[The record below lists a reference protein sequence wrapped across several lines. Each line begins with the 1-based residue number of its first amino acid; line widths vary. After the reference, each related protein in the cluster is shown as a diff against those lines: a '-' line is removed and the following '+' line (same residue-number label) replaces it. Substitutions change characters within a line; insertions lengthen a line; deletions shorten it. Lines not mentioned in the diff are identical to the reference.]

1 MVKRVRR
8 RRALSGMTAVL
19 VLAGCG
25 GEGREEQFV
34 VPPGVPLAAIADT
47 LAAHEIIDW
56 PGLFTLYARLKG
68 AAPRIKAGTY
78 ELPRGAG
85 WSEALE
91 ALVAG
96 RVVTVPVTFPEG
108 WTARQ
113 IASRLAPLAEVSE
126 DSAAQRLLDPA
137 LADSL
142 GAPGPTLEGYLLPE
156 TYRFAMR
163 LSLERM
169 AFEMLEDYEA
179 IWTAERRA
187 ALDSLGMTERELVT
201 LASIVQA
208 EARWQ
213 DEMPLISAVF
223 HNRLRRGM
231 PLQADPTV
239 QYALETHH
247 SRLLFKHIDQVA
259 DNPYNTYTHAGL
271 PPGPICSP
279 GVSAIDAALGPA
291 DVPYLYFVAQ
301 SDGRHVFSRTLRE
314 HNEAIRRLRGRP
326 R

>member
-1 MVKRVRR
+1 MKKVRR
-8 RRALSGMTAVL
+8 RRACSS
-19 VLAGCG
+19 LAAILALASCG
-25 GEGREEQFV
+25 GEGREERFV
-34 VPPGVPLAAIADT
+34 VPQSAPLAAIADT

-56 PGLFTLYARLKG
+56 PGLFTLYARIKG
-68 AAPRIKAGTY
+68 DAPRIKAGTY

-85 WSEALE
+85 WSEALD
-91 ALVAG
+91 ALVVG
-96 RVVTVPVTFPEG
+96 RVVTVPVTLPEG
-108 WTARQ
+108 WTIRQ
-113 IASRLAPLAEVSE
+113 IAGRLAPLAEVSE
-126 DSAAQRLLDPA
+126 DSAVQRLLDPA

-163 LSLERM
+163 LPLERM
-169 AFEMLEDYEA
+169 AAQMLEDYEA
-179 IWTAERRA
+179 IWTAERRS
-187 ALDSLGMTERELVT
+187 ALDSVGMTERELVT

-208 EARWQ
+208 EARWE

-223 HNRLRRGM
+223 RNRLRRGM

-239 QYALETHH
+239 QYALETHQ

-279 GVSAIDAALGPA
+279 GASAIDAALHPA
-291 DVPYLYFVAQ
+291 DVRYLYFVAQ

-314 HNEAIRRLRGRP
+314 HIEAIRQLRR
-326 R
+326 RSH